1 MTIAPYD
8 FCKPGRLASDRE
20 SRFAGWLRLGCALAT
35 RKWAKNLPFQAEWTL
50 HGFDTFRPQDSLT
63 RLNETAVAYRL
74 GLAGGKVT
82 TLLAMP
88 RPLVLA
94 ISAGLIGDAGQAVPA
109 DRDLTLVEEALFEL
123 FVNQHLLPALEETWP
138 GSEPAHLE
146 VLQAE
151 PNPRWSRLF
160 GADTPLVMCTFLLSG
175 PFGVEEW
182 YWLLPREGLLVLL
195 DLPGQ
200 LAPEAEAE
208 AAAVKPRLEA
218 RVNDLPVEIRVRLG
232 SVDVRLSQ
240 LSRLR
245 VGDVIVL
252 DQRVS
257 EPLTAA
263 MSEEDKYRGWPGRV
277 GSSQAFKI
285 ESLLNR

>member
-20 SRFAGWLRLGCALAT
+20 SRFAGWLRLATALAT
-35 RKWAKNLPFQAEWTL
+35 RKWAKSLPFQAEWTV
-50 HGFDTFRPQDSLT
+50 HGFDTFRPTDSLA
-63 RLNETAVAYRL
+63 RLSETAVAYRL
-74 GLAGGKVT
+74 GLAGGQVT

-94 ISAGLIGDAGQAVPA
+94 VAAGFVGDAGKALPA
-109 DRDLTLVEEALFEL
+109 DRELTLVEESLFEF
-123 FVNQHLLPALEETWP
+123 FVNNHLLPPLKETWP
-138 GSEPAHLE
+138 GSEPACPEL
-146 VLQAE
+146 LQAE

-160 GADTPLVMCTFLLSG
+160 GADAPLVVCTFLLSG

-182 YWLLPREGLLVLL
+182 HWLLPREGLLVLL
-195 DLPGQ
+195 DRPDQ
-200 LAPEAEAE
+200 ATPEAEAE

-218 RVNDLPVEIRVRLG
+218 RVNDLPIAITVCLG
-232 SVDVRLSQ
+232 SVEVRLSQ

-245 VGDVIVL
+245 VGDVVVL

-263 MSEEDKYRGWPGRV
+263 MGEEDKYRGWPGRV